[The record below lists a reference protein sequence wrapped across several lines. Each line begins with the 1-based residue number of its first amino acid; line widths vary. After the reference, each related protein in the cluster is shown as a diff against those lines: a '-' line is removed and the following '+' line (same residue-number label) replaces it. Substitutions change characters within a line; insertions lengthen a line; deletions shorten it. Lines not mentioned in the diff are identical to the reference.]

1 MPLLSPIVD
10 HRLSDLSQEVLAKW
24 TFLPTEPCP
33 LPEGSHLPAEYIT
46 LLGPVTVVLR
56 CESGVGAL
64 LAESF
69 TGEPASEA
77 RARDAVKEFANL
89 LCGHIQ
95 TAYVR
100 RRPKGFA
107 PFVPV
112 PSSHYA
118 WPQGAPTERCALRVE
133 GLHLEV
139 LLWDAHELGAAS

>member
-1 MPLLSPIVD
+1 MPMLSPIVD

-24 TFLPTEPCP
+24 TFLPTEPCE
-33 LPEGSHLPAEYIT
+33 LPAGRELPAEYIT

-69 TGEPASEA
+69 TGEPATEA
-77 RARDAVKEFANL
+77 SARDSVKEFANL

-118 WPQGAPTERCALRVE
+118 WPQNSPSERCALRVE

-139 LLWDAHELGAAS
+139 LLWELSEPGGMS